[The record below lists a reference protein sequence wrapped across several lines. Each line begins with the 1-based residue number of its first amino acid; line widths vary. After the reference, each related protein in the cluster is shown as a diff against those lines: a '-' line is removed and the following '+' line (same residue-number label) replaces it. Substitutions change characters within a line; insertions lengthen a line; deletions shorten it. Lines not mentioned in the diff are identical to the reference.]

1 MPKISEAQRQARR
14 DQITRAAVEQFAAR
28 GIHSTSMAN
37 IIDASALSS
46 GAIYTHFSGKDE
58 IIAHVARTTV
68 SGVFSGLEGVLDSDP
83 LPSPEQLLT
92 LITER
97 ITQTDVPTGFIVQVW
112 AEAVTNPI
120 VRGAANEVYAG
131 AFEFFREYA
140 ALWLST
146 GGGLDPR
153 QARAQ
158 APRQARLMISLIYAH
173 ILQTPLIDSHNT
185 GDFINDTAD
194 LFTALTR

>member
-14 DQITRAAVEQFAAR
+14 DQISQAAVEQFAAR

-37 IIDASALSS
+37 IIDASGLSS
-46 GAIYTHFSGKDE
+46 GAIYTHFSSKDE

-68 SGVFSGLEGVLDSDP
+68 SSVFSRLEEILNSDP
-83 LPSPEQLLT
+83 LPRPELLIT

-97 ITQTDVPTGFIVQVW
+97 IAQTNVPTGFIVQVW
-112 AEAVTNPI
+112 AEAVTNP
-120 VRGAANEVYAG
+120 VVHNAANEVYAE
-131 AFEFFREYA
+131 AFEFFREYVV
-140 ALWLST
+140 LWLST

-158 APRQARLMISLIYAH
+158 APRRARLMISLIYAH

-185 GDFINDTAD
+185 CDFVNDTGD
-194 LFTALTR
+194 LFTVLTR